1 MAHMVQ
7 EVWARLGRV
16 QVFEEVTL
24 LETEDPVMLQELL
37 AATSLREAIRGW
49 LAPHLVVID
58 EDALDRLLKEMRDRG
73 YHPVVV
79 RA

>member
-1 MAHMVQ
+1 
-7 EVWARLGRV
+7 LGRV

-49 LAPHLVVID
+49 LAPTWWSSTRTLWT
-58 EDALDRLLKEMRDRG
+58 AC
-73 YHPVVV
+73 
-79 RA
+79 